1 MRICAC
7 ILWKKLSLSH
17 SLCKRTPGWKKYT
30 TTGCGG
36 CDKYELCYLWKHQG
50 LFLSFISYQG
60 PPSDIDISWEMLP
73 FYRFYRNLFPFHCS
87 IMVESL
93 LTELLWHYRGRT
105 DGCTIDFENYSM
117 TANLAEMLS
126 LFTTDGKRMVQIRFA
141 FENLN
146 TERLDHFRLSR
157 K

>member
-1 MRICAC
+1 MLVFFEKNCPFHTLCVKEHRVEKSTPPPVVAVVTNMNCA
-7 ILWKKLSLSH
+7 IYGNIRASFLV
-17 SLCKRTPGWKKYT
+17 
-30 TTGCGG
+30 
-36 CDKYELCYLWKHQG
+36 
-50 LFLSFISYQG
+50 LFLTKGLQVILTFLEKCFLFIDS
-60 PPSDIDISWEMLP
+60 IETC
-73 FYRFYRNLFPFHCS
+73 FLFTVS

-93 LTELLWHYRGRT
+93 LTELFRHYRGRT

-126 LFTTDGKRMVQIRFA
+126 LFTADGKRMVQIRFA